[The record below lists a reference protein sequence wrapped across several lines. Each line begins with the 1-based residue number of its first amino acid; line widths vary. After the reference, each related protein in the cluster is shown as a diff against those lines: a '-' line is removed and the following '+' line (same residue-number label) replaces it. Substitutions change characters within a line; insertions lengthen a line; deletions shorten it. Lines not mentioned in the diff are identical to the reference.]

1 MEYNNK
7 TYKNYE
13 DFKPQLESIGRYGYF
28 FITAMVMIIAWG
40 IYALYTQL
48 SKGQVV
54 TGMRDYVIWGIY
66 DANFIFF
73 IGISYAGALISGI
86 LHLLGLNGG
95 ILFCA
100 WPKP

>member
-73 IGISYAGALISGI
+73 IGIIISI
-86 LHLLGLNGG
+86 
-95 ILFCA
+95 IKIFRKFIKSFTIFIF
-100 WPKP
+100 PF